1 MQLGKCRFSMEH
13 LTEHE
18 LDMFESIVN
27 SLHLVDSEKIS
38 TRKLSDT
45 QLLALAA
52 LVRDIFQ
59 SGVNFLP
66 ILLRNIPSYVCHFIF
81 FPLFLQ
87 LFRATFVLVL
97 DVLYVWPCGISLA
110 VIFLSRVCYLSMQKS
125 CLEKPLKCD

>member
-18 LDMFESIVN
+18 LDLFESIVN

-66 ILLRNIPSYVCHFIF
+66 ILL
-81 FPLFLQ
+81 
-87 LFRATFVLVL
+87 
-97 DVLYVWPCGISLA
+97 
-110 VIFLSRVCYLSMQKS
+110 
-125 CLEKPLKCD
+125 